1 MLSDPLC
8 VTLWE
13 PQLKTSAEND
23 TLDTAIVV
31 TNKLYF
37 VSDAKVC
44 IFYSSHKTM
53 VANLAALKQSL
64 IFELS

>member
-1 MLSDPLC
+1 
-8 VTLWE
+8 
-13 PQLKTSAEND
+13 
-23 TLDTAIVV
+23 V